1 MDEKQ
6 LKKEVKLQD
15 KSSKKIVKEIK
26 GLSKKANPQVEADF
40 IDLSKKINK
49 RYKQQG
55 LQGHKAN
62 NEYILLLEKDILK
75 TLTSAL
81 TKRERF
87 NMAEYKSLIEEL
99 KDCLD
104 TRDVISISS
113 TAGEEVALEALCKAY
128 TEKLRRL
135 ETKRQELYIKYKA
148 KDAELKANPNSAALD
163 SECQQIFDNIK
174 RIDNTIEDIKEIV
187 RNNNLETY
195 IKSIQMDKKVLEGA
209 HNPDGELYKIDKEI
223 LEGERDRLRDE
234 NLEKSKSTRSER
246 DSYFGEESKKE
257 VKEEKKEETE
267 ESNVD
272 RIKNMY

>member
-75 TLTSAL
+75 ILTSAL

-174 RIDNTIEDIKEIV
+174 RIDNIIEDIKEIV

-195 IKSIQMDKKVLEGA
+195 VKNIQMDKKVLEGA
-209 HNPDGELYKIDKEI
+209 HNPDGEVYKIDKEI
-223 LEGERDRLRDE
+223 LEG
-234 NLEKSKSTRSER
+234 ER